1 MSICL
6 PICLTVC
13 FPSNL
18 FYVCLV
24 CMPAYLYVLSVCSVC
39 LLLSLYVIGR
49 EKHTLVGV
57 FFWGVGRERGVR
69 KRVSPGVACSLEKPE
84 RAVRDR

>member
-13 FPSNL
+13 FPSHL

-57 FFWGVGRERGVR
+57 FSGEWGGSGGYGSVF
-69 KRVSPGVACSLEKPE
+69 PPE
-84 RAVRDR
+84 WRAL